1 MCMNT
6 EAHERAVAQRAEEG
20 GTHGEQRTH
29 SRVFGMRE
37 DRRIDADGPVPA
49 KPIGQTSANPIG
61 NDDDDIFDI
70 GDEGDL
76 HQELYYD
83 KVAMSEFL
91 EGSESSPYHTISI
104 PNDHA
109 TSMPNA
115 KKRKNTESVHTPVCP
130 LHETHALADEI
141 LTSLVYVRRLTP
153 AMTSTSP
160 PHLVSSTTLI
170 GHIILR
176 QTPRT
181 RKTHRQSRP
190 RYVYS
195 MRYAPWQTTDSQ
207 ASCVCRFPTSRISM
221 GCMG

>member
-1 MCMNT
+1 MPIEVFDLLPMCLLRVMCINI
-6 EAHERAVAQRAEEG
+6 EVYQGVAQLAEEG
-20 GTHGEQRTH
+20 GTHGEQGTH

-37 DRRIDADGPVPA
+37 DRRIDADGPVHA
-49 KPIGQTSANPIG
+49 NPIGQTSTNPIG

-91 EGSESSPYHTISI
+91 EGSELSPYHTIAI

-115 KKRKNTESVHTPVCP
+115 KKRKNMQSVHTPVCP

-141 LTSLVYVRRLTP
+141 LTSLVYVRRLTS

-160 PHLVSSTTLI
+160 PRFSSTTLI

-176 QTPRT
+176 QKPRT

-190 RYVYS
+190 RYVYC
-195 MRYAPWQTTDSQ
+195 MRYAP
-207 ASCVCRFPTSRISM
+207 
-221 GCMG
+221 